1 MIKAIQ
7 QLHYAMTALRD
18 LEAGYPPREIASP
31 EGNGLQCL
39 VGAIANQLSAL
50 GALDANDR
58 QGLVDVFP
66 GIEIQ
71 QPGLSSD
78 SASTLLAALVGDGL
92 RFGDCL
98 AAFASEPD
106 DPFAQAARENYQSG
120 SDGDIDLDDRPVL
133 SPSDDG
139 AYVLAWV
146 WVSKED
152 AGISQED
159 DADESLSPIPTPFTD
174 KSISDDDLCS
184 DCKHCTYSP
193 GESSSCGKGWPGLV
207 DSSGYVR
214 KCDAFEAAETLDVS

>member
-7 QLHYAMTALRD
+7 LLHYAMTALRD

-174 KSISDDDLCS
+174 KSISDDAVSYTHL
-184 DCKHCTYSP
+184 
-193 GESSSCGKGWPGLV
+193 
-207 DSSGYVR
+207 
-214 KCDAFEAAETLDVS
+214 TLPTKA